1 MSFKRNMRIRKNNFK
16 NTNSVTE
23 ATIKTEIV
31 DDEISTIDFEVN
43 GTVKSIEINYIG
55 EVYDLVLATKGIS
68 FVHNPRTK
76 KININNRKKLNLDGM
91 SLLKYKGIIN
101 EFYLVKVYNWGS
113 ASIMADKETPSYTKE
128 NIQNNENIIGTSGE
142 VFNFRPK
149 GGRI

>member
-1 MSFKRNMRIRKNNFK
+1 MRIRKNNFR

-31 DDEISTIDFEVN
+31 DNEVSTIDFGVN
-43 GTVKSIEINYIG
+43 GIVKSIDISYIG

-68 FVHNPRTK
+68 FVHNPKTK
-76 KININNRKKLNLDGM
+76 KINITNRKKLNLDGL

-101 EFYLVKVYNWGS
+101 EFHLVKVYNWGS
-113 ASIMADKETPSYTKE
+113 ASIMADKEAPSYTKE
-128 NIQNNENIIGTSGE
+128 NIQNNENVIGTSGE
-142 VFNFRPK
+142 VLSFRPK

>member
-1 MSFKRNMRIRKNNFK
+1 MRIRKNNFR
-16 NTNSVTE
+16 NTNSVTK

-31 DDEISTIDFEVN
+31 DNEVSTIDFGVN
-43 GTVKSIEINYIG
+43 GIVKSIDISYIG

-68 FVHNPRTK
+68 FVHNPKTK
-76 KININNRKKLNLDGM
+76 KINITNRKKLNLDGL
-91 SLLKYKGIIN
+91 SLLKYKGVIN
-101 EFYLVKVYNWGS
+101 EFHLVKVYNWGS

-142 VFNFRPK
+142 VFSFRPK